1 MRLIIPTV
9 LILAALATGASAQIS
24 GATAGIV
31 AAGAEGVG
39 QGLGAAV
46 AGGPSVF
53 VTATGKAPLAANVA
67 AADAYGASVEGKAP
81 SAVEAAR
88 RLDEKLDAARAIA
101 ARYHVV
107 IDIGETAFSRQGA
120 GAPPPRA
127 GRPGEVTVPV
137 VVVKPVAPPAAEI
150 VARDFIARSPV
161 GFRPSD
167 PRQVPAFLDSL
178 AAADIEVGPPA
189 KGSSLAAI
197 MAAMI
202 PSAESAGA
210 GSPDVAVWDRA
221 SANAIAEARRQ
232 ASVLAAAAGRQVG
245 EAQQILMLTRNTQAN
260 EASVTVAV
268 RFALTPAK

>member
-1 MRLIIPTV
+1 MSTMRLIIPTAA
-9 LILAALATGASAQIS
+9 LILAALAAGASAQVS

-53 VTATGKAPLAANVA
+53 VTATGKVPLTPE

-88 RLDEKLDAARAIA
+88 RLGEKLDAARAIA
-101 ARYHVV
+101 ARYHVT
-107 IDIGETAFSRQGA
+107 IDVGATAFSRQGA
-120 GAPPPRA
+120 GGSPPRPM
-127 GRPGEVTVPV
+127 RPGEMTAPV
-137 VVVKPVAPPAAEI
+137 AVKPAGPPAAES
-150 VARDFIARSPV
+150 AAPDFIARAAV

-167 PRQVPAFLDSL
+167 PRQVPAFLDAL
-178 AAADIEVGPPA
+178 AAAGIEVGAPA

-197 MAAMI
+197 MATMI
-202 PSAESAGA
+202 PSADSAGA
-210 GSPDVAVWDRA
+210 GSPDVGVWDRA

-245 EAQQILMLTRNTQAN
+245 EALQILLLTRNTQAN

-268 RFALTPAK
+268 RFALTPR